1 MQRKVWKLEDS
12 NILHKLIFDYWNTDF
27 YIQND
32 GIAIDL
38 ILFRVETNQVV
49 RRESLLRKSVVWFMK
64 SETIQK

>member
-1 MQRKVWKLEDS
+1 MQRKVWKLENS

-49 RRESLLRKSVVWFMK
+49 RR
-64 SETIQK
+64 

>member
-1 MQRKVWKLEDS
+1 MQCKVWKLEDS

-32 GIAIDL
+32 GIAIDF
-38 ILFRVETNQVV
+38 ILFKVETNQVV

>member
-32 GIAIDL
+32 GIAIDF
-38 ILFRVETNQVV
+38 ILFKVETNQVV
-49 RRESLLRKSVVWFMK
+49 RRESLLGKSVVWFMK

>member
-32 GIAIDL
+32 GIAIDF
-38 ILFRVETNQVV
+38 ILFKVETNQVV

>member
-1 MQRKVWKLEDS
+1 MQCKLWKLEDS

-32 GIAIDL
+32 GIAIDF
-38 ILFRVETNQVV
+38 ILFKVETNQVV

>member
-38 ILFRVETNQVV
+38 ILVRVETNQVV

>member
-1 MQRKVWKLEDS
+1 MQRKVWKLENS